1 MGNHARMSTE
11 YDRLLATLARNLR
24 RLRERQR
31 VSQEALALEAGID
44 RTFISKIE
52 RRLANPSL
60 ATLCAIASVLEVS
73 TLALLSPTN

>member
-1 MGNHARMSTE
+1 MATE
-11 YDRLLATLARNLR
+11 YDRLLATLAHNLR
-24 RLRERQR
+24 RLRERRR

-60 ATLCAIASVLEVS
+60 ATLCAIAEVLDVS
-73 TLALLSPTN
+73 TITLLSPVN